1 MKKKIVTL
9 MLAGCMAMSIIA
21 CNGGEKEAP
30 QENESKT
37 ESMEEEPKAETQKE
51 ETERDLPE
59 GDYSDM
65 GAGKFSIQTE
75 GGDSADGTVPVLFIS
90 DELLTQIGYY
100 AEGMDGSHL
109 SFIYI
114 DGIEVSREQLGDM
127 VQGAIDLQEDS
138 LNEGIHTVEVV
149 QYSTDEPNSE
159 IITYKSCQ
167 YEVKS
172 K

>member
-1 MKKKIVTL
+1 M
-9 MLAGCMAMSIIA
+9 
-21 CNGGEKEAP
+21 
-30 QENESKT
+30 
-37 ESMEEEPKAETQKE
+37 
-51 ETERDLPE
+51 
-59 GDYSDM
+59 
-65 GAGKFSIQTE
+65 
-75 GGDSADGTVPVLFIS
+75 LFIS

>member
-9 MLAGCMAMSIIA
+9 LLAGCMAMSITA
-21 CNGGEKEAP
+21 CGGEKEAP
-30 QENESKT
+30 QNNEPKT
-37 ESMEEEPKAETQKE
+37 ESVEEEPKAEAPKE
-51 ETERDLPE
+51 ETKRDLPE
-59 GDYSDM
+59 GNYSDM

-75 GGDSADGTVPVLFIS
+75 GGDSADGTIPVLFIS
-90 DELLTQIGYY
+90 DELLVQIGYC

-114 DGIEVSREQLGDM
+114 DGMEVSKEQLGDM
-127 VQGAIDLQEDS
+127 VQGTIDLQEDT
-138 LNEGIHTVEVV
+138 LNKGIHTVEVV
-149 QYSTDEPNSE
+149 QYSTDEPNGE

>member
-9 MLAGCMAMSIIA
+9 LSAGCMAMSITA
-21 CNGGEKEAP
+21 CGGEKEAP
-30 QENESKT
+30 QNNEPKT
-37 ESMEEEPKAETQKE
+37 ESVEEEPKAEAPKE
-51 ETERDLPE
+51 ETKRDLPE
-59 GDYSDM
+59 GNYSDM

-75 GGDSADGTVPVLFIS
+75 GGDSADGTIPVLFIS
-90 DELLTQIGYY
+90 DELLVQIGYC
-100 AEGMDGSHL
+100 AEGMGGSHL

-114 DGIEVSREQLGDM
+114 DGMEVSKEQLGDM
-127 VQGAIDLQEDS
+127 VQGTIDLQEDT
-138 LNEGIHTVEVV
+138 LNKGIHTVEVV
-149 QYSTDEPNSE
+149 QYSTDEPNGE